1 MLDHRVLT
9 FLTVCEELS
18 FTRAAEKLHITQPA
32 VSQHVRYIEDYYGS
46 SDAYNRNRKGRWKDF
61 RPPGAW
67 GGL

>member
-32 VSQHVRYIEDYYGS
+32 VSQHVRYIEDYYGIQ
-46 SDAYNRNRKGRWKDF
+46 AF
-61 RPPGAW
+61 RFVGFRLLRRGSFFATP
-67 GGL
+67 